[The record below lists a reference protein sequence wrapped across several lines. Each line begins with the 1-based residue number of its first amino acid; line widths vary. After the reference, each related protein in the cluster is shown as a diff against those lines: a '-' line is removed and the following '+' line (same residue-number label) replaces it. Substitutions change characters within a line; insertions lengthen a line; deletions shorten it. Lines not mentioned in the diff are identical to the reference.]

1 MRKKIFIFIMMIS
14 FIFPAYAET
23 VLFMKPVTKGIEKSE
38 ANKIIKKLEAA
49 VNSKLNAVSYKSIS
63 KAKLKKFTECGSKV
77 ECWSENAA
85 DEDFQYVLLT
95 VIKTNEDEEVSVKF
109 ALINIEEEDSDNLPK
124 TYDSVDDITDKVLLA
139 QIKKLSGYDSIKGGK
154 KSKNEDEIARRMKKE
169 EERQE
174 KERKKLE
181 DERKKREREIEKQQK
196 EEERL
201 AKDRKKK
208 KRIEDER
215 LRREEEAEMARLEKE
230 RERRE
235 IEKRKEKE
243 GKKQS
248 LRDNE
253 SDLRKGRELILEQCA
268 QGNYSKAI
276 EYINKL
282 STKKCECDEDQ
293 NVATLKAQLLQ
304 FNKVLKQILK
314 GIEAKNSALIL
325 DNIEAAKALDESIV
339 EGGTEFSQKVDK
351 YAATGWLAR
360 GREMEKANKYIE
372 ANEAFE
378 KCIEVDPEKSECNE
392 WLENKPKLVKKIYTM
407 ANLSKDNNPTK
418 AKELLRAILKLVT
431 AENEYYKKAES
442 DLQILGY

>member
-1 MRKKIFIFIMMIS
+1 MITKITRTFNI
-14 FIFPAYAET
+14 PAT
-23 VLFMKPVTKGIEKSE
+23 P
-38 ANKIIKKLEAA
+38 
-49 VNSKLNAVSYKSIS
+49 
-63 KAKLKKFTECGSKV
+63 
-77 ECWSENAA
+77 
-85 DEDFQYVLLT
+85 
-95 VIKTNEDEEVSVKF
+95 
-109 ALINIEEEDSDNLPK
+109 P
-124 TYDSVDDITDKVLLA
+124 
-139 QIKKLSGYDSIKGGK
+139 
-154 KSKNEDEIARRMKKE
+154 
-169 EERQE
+169 
-174 KERKKLE
+174 
-181 DERKKREREIEKQQK
+181 
-196 EEERL
+196 
-201 AKDRKKK
+201 
-208 KRIEDER
+208 
-215 LRREEEAEMARLEKE
+215 
-230 RERRE
+230 
-235 IEKRKEKE
+235 RKEKE